1 MTAFVLTLYT
11 PVVTMRTTDNEVTQ
25 NSMLLRAFIYGE

>member
-11 PVVTMRTTDNEVTQ
+11 PVVTMRNTGNEAT
-25 NSMLLRAFIYGE
+25 